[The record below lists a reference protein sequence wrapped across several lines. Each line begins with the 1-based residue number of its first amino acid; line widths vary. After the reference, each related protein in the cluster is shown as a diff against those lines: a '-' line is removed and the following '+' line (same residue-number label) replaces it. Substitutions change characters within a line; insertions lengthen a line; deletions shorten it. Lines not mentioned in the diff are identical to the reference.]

1 MFAYLLAALLAAETV
16 KPAVSPRHPLLE
28 FTLDESDRQ
37 LLARFD
43 RPPQVARGK
52 GFFVLQFHALAP
64 IVIEEKLPVEWLA
77 NANSAA
83 CDGKYSYT
91 AFFTADGMLQSVLHQ
106 PDRRLPIQYLFP
118 SGTYRDYE
126 VQNAVGVAFRYRVRK
141 LTGGRLLV
149 TTLYQ
154 AEVKYIDQ
162 AVVVRATHLAS
173 SFPLLSA
180 LYSE

>member
-1 MFAYLLAALLAAETV
+1 MIVYLLAAVLAAEELT
-16 KPAVSPRHPLLE
+16 PRHPLLE
-28 FTLDESDRQ
+28 FTLDESDQQ

-52 GFFVLQFHALAP
+52 GFFVLQFHAMAP
-64 IVIEEKLPVEWLA
+64 IVIEDKLPVEWLA
-77 NANSAA
+77 NANQAA

-91 AFFTADGMLQSVLHQ
+91 AYFTADGILQSVLHQ

-126 VQNAVGVAFRYRVRK
+126 VKNAVGLAFRYRVRK
-141 LTGGRLLV
+141 LKGGRLLV
-149 TTLYQ
+149 ATLYQ

-162 AVVVRATHLAS
+162 AILLRASHLGS
-173 SFPLLSA
+173 SFPMLAA

>member
-1 MFAYLLAALLAAETV
+1 MFAFLLAAMLAAEVPT
-16 KPAVSPRHPLLE
+16 PRHPLLE
-28 FTLDESDRQ
+28 FTLDESDQQ

-77 NANSAA
+77 NASSAA

-91 AFFTADGMLQSVLHQ
+91 AFFTADGKLQSMLHQ

-118 SGTYRDYE
+118 SGTYQDYE
-126 VQNAVGVAFRYRVRK
+126 VTNAAGMAFRYRVRK

-149 TTLYQ
+149 TALYQ

-173 SFPLLSA
+173 SFPQLAA